1 MGTVSIPVDIA
12 NPGQVF
18 ACLGLL
24 EAADLLYGPSE
35 GCFDWDNEGEPQ
47 FILKSEQSEKP
58 VEDILAFLVDATAF
72 AVAPYGW
79 VPPKGDAT
87 DLKPIGTFPANEPD
101 NLSLP
106 IVLQDTK
113 GKIVSFGHW
122 ADGSGRDNFKLYA
135 GNRSALKIANDML
148 QAIAHLWEKQHNK
161 LISDPFGTLC
171 GMGGSF
177 NFDPRGA
184 WTALDVGYSLNDL
197 KKAKVLEQK
206 VMASPAVELL
216 AAWGL
221 EHARPDEISLR
232 YYCYAVW
239 DRLLPPQLAR
249 VAMSGN
255 FAPIQQRR
263 YRFQLDMSGK
273 NKIIRYATEETTP

>member
-24 EAADLLYGPSE
+24 EAADLLCGPSE
-35 GCFDWDNEGEPQ
+35 GCFDWNSRAEPQ
-47 FILKSEQSEKP
+47 FIVKADQSEKP
-58 VEDILAFLVDATAF
+58 VEDILAFLVDAAAF
-72 AVAPYGW
+72 AVAPHGW
-79 VPPKGDAT
+79 VPPKSDIT
-87 DLKPIGTFPANEPD
+87 SLRSIGTFPTNEPD

-106 IVLQDTK
+106 IILQNTK
-113 GKIVSFGHW
+113 GKTVSFGHW

-148 QAIAHLWEKQHNK
+148 QAIAHLWEKQHDK
-161 LISDPFGTLC
+161 LINDPFGTLC

-184 WTALDVGYSLNDL
+184 WTSLDTGYSLNDL
-197 KKAKVLEQK
+197 KGELKQK
-206 VMASPAVELL
+206 VMASPLLEIL

-221 EHARPDEISLR
+221 EHARPDEISIRFYR
-232 YYCYAVW
+232 YAIWGC
-239 DRLLPPQLAR
+239 LLPPQLAR
-249 VAMSGN
+249 VALSGN
-255 FAPIQQRR
+255 FEPIQQRR